1 MNPLLHG
8 TTLHLLDNTS
18 CSMVKELFNE
28 IGVAGK
34 ANHSLRATGVSTLF
48 EANVPEKLI
57 QERTGHRSLKAL
69 RFYEWTTDKQQ
80 QEISVILAKH
90 PRDEETIPAVP
101 QAVPLN
107 LLPSS
112 SAPCPTFGV
121 LHHCTVNINYGSYG
135 PSSVN
140 IQSQH
145 QPSTDNW
152 V

>member
-1 MNPLLHG
+1 
-8 TTLHLLDNTS
+8 
-18 CSMVKELFNE
+18 MVKEMFNE

-34 ANHSLRATGVSTLF
+34 TNHSLKGLQVHLHCL
-48 EANVPEKLI
+48 KLTFQRIKVI
-57 QERTGHRSLKAL
+57 QECTGHRSLKAL
-69 RFYEWTTDKQQ
+69 RLYERTTDKQQ
-80 QEISVILAKH
+80 QEISVILAKR
-90 PRDEETIPAVP
+90 PRDEETIAPVS

-107 LLPSS
+107 PLPSS

-145 QPSTDNW
+145 QPSTDN
-152 V
+152 